1 MTNTQLK
8 TKIDADITNKT
19 TADSVTTD
27 NVGENLKDIVD
38 YVDQE
43 SENVKI
49 YKAKLAQ
56 SGTGNI
62 TATILKNNTGLTITF
77 ARNSVGSYNVSFSSL
92 LPDLNKVD
100 LRVNFQTASYQCP
113 QVNID
118 NLGILA
124 TLETRFWNG
133 TTFALSDEIIN
144 NGMLYL
150 TIHN

>member
-1 MTNTQLK
+1 MT
-8 TKIDADITNKT
+8 
-19 TADSVTTD
+19 S
-27 NVGENLKDIVD
+27 EELKDEIDLAITTETSPASITPTDVGVTLKLMVD

-62 TATILKNNTGLTITF
+62 TATILKNTTGLTITF
-77 ARNSVGSYNVSFSSL
+77 ARNSLGSYNVVFGSL

-100 LRVNFQTASYQCP
+100 LRVSFQTASYQCP
-113 QVNID
+113 QSNVD

-124 TLETRFWNG
+124 TIETRYWNG

-144 NGMLYL
+144 NAMFYL
-150 TIHN
+150 TISA

>member
-1 MTNTQLK
+1 MTSAELKDEIDLAITSETSPASITPTDVGGTLK
-8 TKIDADITNKT
+8 TM
-19 TADSVTTD
+19 
-27 NVGENLKDIVD
+27 VD

-43 SENVKI
+43 VENVKI

-62 TATILKNNTGLTITF
+62 TATILKNTTGLTITF
-77 ARNSVGSYNVSFSSL
+77 ERNSLGSYNVSFGSL

-113 QVNID
+113 QLNVD

-124 TLETRFWNG
+124 TLETRYWNG
-133 TTFALSDEIIN
+133 TTFALSDELIN
-144 NGMLYL
+144 NAMLYL
-150 TIHN
+150 TISI

>member
-1 MTNTQLK
+1 MTSEELKDEIDLAITTETSPASITPTDVGDTLK
-8 TKIDADITNKT
+8 TM
-19 TADSVTTD
+19 
-27 NVGENLKDIVD
+27 VD

-43 SENVKI
+43 VENVKI
-49 YKAKLAQ
+49 YKAKLSQ

-62 TATILKNNTGLTITF
+62 TATILKNTTGLTVTF
-77 ARNSVGSYNVSFSSL
+77 ARNSLGSYNVSFGSL

-113 QVNID
+113 QLNVD

-124 TLETRFWNG
+124 TLETRYWNG

-144 NGMLYL
+144 NAMLYL
-150 TIHN
+150 TISI